1 MVPLV
6 KQYFPE
12 ISEDKLHKLSRLQ
25 PLYEEWNAKIN
36 VISRKDIDQ
45 FEERH
50 LLHSLCLTYYWQPK
64 SGDKILDIGTGGGFP
79 GIPLAILYPD
89 VEFLLIDSIA
99 KKIKVVNQ
107 VAQKLGLENV
117 KATQERAENIKGS
130 FDMVISR
137 AVARLNVLTRYCV
150 QSKIKTAELIC
161 LKGGDLR
168 EEQQEIDQYPSVIY
182 SLDQK
187 IPREFFETK
196 KVVKVVFN

>member
-25 PLYEEWNAKIN
+25 PIYEEWNSKIN

-64 SGDKILDIGTGGGFP
+64 SGDRILDIGTGGGFP

-99 KKIKVVNQ
+99 KKIKVVNE
-107 VAQKLGLENV
+107 VAKDLGLDNV
-117 KATQERAENIKGS
+117 KAIQERAEKVKGS

-137 AVARLNVLTRYCV
+137 AVARLNVLTRFCSN
-150 QSKIKTAELIC
+150 SKMRTPGLIC
-161 LKGGDLR
+161 LKGGDLS
-168 EEQQEIDQYPSVIY
+168 EEQEEVDNFPSVIY
-182 SLDQK
+182 RLNQK
-187 IPREFFETK
+187 IPLEFFETK
-196 KVVKVVFN
+196 KVVKVVFD